1 MSDYIDTMRALTTRE
16 LFRVRRDPAGIS
28 EMVEALTSSL
38 ALVAAVGAGGE
49 AAGINT
55 LLEGA
60 MQYAFEAAAH
70 HAPLAVAIAAGFP
83 EPSHD

>member
-1 MSDYIDTMRALTTRE
+1 MSGYIDAMRALTTRE
-16 LFRVRRDPAGIS
+16 LFRVRRDPAAVS

-38 ALVAAVGAGGE
+38 ALVVAVGAAGE
-49 AAGINT
+49 ADGINT

-70 HAPLAVAIAAGFP
+70 HATAIAAGFP
-83 EPSHD
+83 EPSND